1 MRNTRDKSN
10 FQWILAFV
18 KTPERLLLLGCLAV
32 CTNAFASEGFRL
44 SSTTWR
50 EGGTVPLENLYDRS
64 GCHGANLSPELD
76 WAGAPSNTKS
86 FAITIFDLDA
96 PKPGGWSHW
105 VMFNLPANVSKLDAG
120 AGTAKSKRTPIGVLE
135 CLNDYGTR
143 GYGGPC
149 PPPGV
154 VHRYVVSLYALKVD
168 KLPVDRDVPPAKVVK
183 QIEADA
189 LAVAKITVKYGQ

>member
-1 MRNTRDKSN
+1 MRYNRDKSD

-18 KTPERLLLLGCLAV
+18 KMPACFFLGCLAV
-32 CTNAFASEGFRL
+32 CTNAFASGGFRL
-44 SSTTWR
+44 TSTTWR
-50 EGGTVPLENLYDRS
+50 EGGTVPLESVYDQS
-64 GCHGANLSPELD
+64 GCHGANLSPEMD
-76 WAGAPSNTKS
+76 WSGAPSNTKS
-86 FAITIFDLDA
+86 FAITVFDLDA

-105 VMFNLPANVSKLDAG
+105 VMFNLPAKLSKLDAG
-120 AGTAKSKRTPIGVLE
+120 AGTAKSKRTSIGALE

-183 QIEADA
+183 QIEANA